1 MDPNSAVLGQKELPG
16 LCEHHRKHS
25 PPASALS
32 RCHGNQ
38 PFKTRQVASNSSLV
52 QKALLLVRGTV
63 FRFQHFP
70 FLSKLNDV
78 EIFGAGKPRLSGLS
92 PIPVDGMD
100 YICHLCPRIDFFF
113 PPVSICHPLYVLGQK
128 LNFGIAERQ
137 AAGAALALLEEAAQ
151 TKRAAE
157 FRLRVQAVKVF
168 PGQQETLRSE
178 MQGKVYIPRS
188 SLVCFVLM
196 PVACPFLP
204 AYLILVLF

>member
-100 YICHLCPRIDFFF
+100 YICHLCPRIDSFFF
-113 PPVSICHPLYVLGQK
+113 PQSAFVILCMFLVRSLILASLNARLLVLRWRSWKRQHKQSGLQSLGYV
-128 LNFGIAERQ
+128 FRQ
-137 AAGAALALLEEAAQ
+137 RRYSQDSRKHSTVKCREKFISL
-151 TKRAAE
+151 
-157 FRLRVQAVKVF
+157 VQASF
-168 PGQQETLRSE
+168 
-178 MQGKVYIPRS
+178 
-188 SLVCFVLM
+188 
-196 PVACPFLP
+196 A
-204 AYLILVLF
+204 LF